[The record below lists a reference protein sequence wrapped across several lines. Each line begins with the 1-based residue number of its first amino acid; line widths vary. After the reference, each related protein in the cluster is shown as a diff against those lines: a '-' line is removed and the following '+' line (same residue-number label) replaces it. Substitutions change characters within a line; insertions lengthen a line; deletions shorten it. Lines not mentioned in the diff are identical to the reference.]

1 MHISKTDIDALNAVI
16 QITVERKDYEEKVS
30 SVLNDYRKNANIPGF
45 RKGHVPMGMIKKQ
58 YEQAVVADEV
68 NKILRENLDKYIQEE
83 KLELLGNPIPKASEE
98 GLDWKASQIDFEFE
112 LGLAPKFDIKL
123 DVLKKVIRY
132 EIEPD
137 SKMIQEQLTYIQ
149 KQYGKLVS
157 QTKIQKDF
165 EITAQFRNEEIEL
178 ETMVNFTIEDIKSK
192 NAVKALKEATTGTV
206 LNFSGK
212 GLFKDDDTAKRL
224 LALDDKKIE
233 EISSAEITVE
243 LKEINERIPA
253 TLNQEL
259 FDKLYEA
266 GTVTSE
272 QELKDKIKAG
282 LQAQFEPQV
291 NQKLMNDISEALV
304 EKTKFK
310 LPDEFLKK
318 WIQTSGKEPMTEAEA
333 NDEFNK
339 SEKGIRYQLIE
350 GKIINENELNL
361 TFEEL
366 KEYAAVLVKNQMM
379 QYGQIPDQEQLDGI
393 VSNIMSNQDET
404 KKLSEQLMGE
414 KMLNF
419 FKEKAPL
426 KIKKVGFDAFVKEAY
441 GKA

>member
-233 EISSAEITVE
+233 EISFAEITVE

-393 VSNIMSNQDET
+393 VSNVMSNKEET

>member
-112 LGLAPKFDIKL
+112 LGLTPKFDIKL

-393 VSNIMSNQDET
+393 VSNVMSNQEET

>member
-1 MHISKTDIDALNAVI
+1 
-16 QITVERKDYEEKVS
+16 
-30 SVLNDYRKNANIPGF
+30 
-45 RKGHVPMGMIKKQ
+45 MGMIKKQ

-379 QYGQIPDQEQLDGI
+379 QYGQIPDQEQLDA
-393 VSNIMSNQDET
+393 SRFASQRC
-404 KKLSEQLMGE
+404 
-414 KMLNF
+414 
-419 FKEKAPL
+419 APL
-426 KIKKVGFDAFVKEAY
+426 KFAPSNWAPSKLTFSILAPTRLTPRRSA
-441 GKA
+441 

>member
-83 KLELLGNPIPKASEE
+83 KLELLGNPIPKAFEE

-393 VSNIMSNQDET
+393 VSNVMSNQEET

>member
-137 SKMIQEQLTYIQ
+137 SKRIQEQLTYIQ

-393 VSNIMSNQDET
+393 VSNVMSNQEET

>member
-272 QELKDKIKAG
+272 QELKDKIKTG

-393 VSNIMSNQDET
+393 VSNVMSNQEET

>member
-393 VSNIMSNQDET
+393 VSNVMSNKEET

>member
-1 MHISKTDIDALNAVI
+1 
-16 QITVERKDYEEKVS
+16 
-30 SVLNDYRKNANIPGF
+30 
-45 RKGHVPMGMIKKQ
+45 
-58 YEQAVVADEV
+58 
-68 NKILRENLDKYIQEE
+68 
-83 KLELLGNPIPKASEE
+83 
-98 GLDWKASQIDFEFE
+98 
-112 LGLAPKFDIKL
+112 
-123 DVLKKVIRY
+123 
-132 EIEPD
+132 
-137 SKMIQEQLTYIQ
+137 
-149 KQYGKLVS
+149 
-157 QTKIQKDF
+157 
-165 EITAQFRNEEIEL
+165 
-178 ETMVNFTIEDIKSK
+178 
-192 NAVKALKEATTGTV
+192 
-206 LNFSGK
+206 
-212 GLFKDDDTAKRL
+212 
-224 LALDDKKIE
+224 
-233 EISSAEITVE
+233 
-243 LKEINERIPA
+243 
-253 TLNQEL
+253 
-259 FDKLYEA
+259 
-266 GTVTSE
+266 
-272 QELKDKIKAG
+272 LKDKIKAG

-393 VSNIMSNQDET
+393 VSNVMSNQDET

>member
-224 LALDDKKIE
+224 FALDDKKIE

-393 VSNIMSNQDET
+393 VSNVMSNQEET

>member
-233 EISSAEITVE
+233 EISSAEIIVE

-393 VSNIMSNQDET
+393 VSNVMSNQEET

>member
-98 GLDWKASQIDFEFE
+98 GLDLKASQIDFEFE

-318 WIQTSGKEPMTEAEA
+318 WIQTSGKKPMTEAEA

-393 VSNIMSNQDET
+393 VSNVMSNQEET

>member
-393 VSNIMSNQDET
+393 VSNVMSNQEET

-426 KIKKVGFDAFVKEAY
+426 KIKKVGFDSFVKEAY

>member
-393 VSNIMSNQDET
+393 VSNVMSNQEET

>member
-123 DVLKKVIRY
+123 DVLKKVISY
-132 EIEPD
+132 EIEPN

-393 VSNIMSNQDET
+393 VSNVMSNQDET